1 MHEIVLPTT
10 AKLRKFHVDHKHNV
24 KLSKH
29 SDKFIQT
36 LQQFAKQRL
45 VLLDLGLTFLSLT
58 IDIVPGAPTRTRK

>member
-1 MHEIVLPTT
+1 MHEIVLPITT
-10 AKLRKFHVDHKHNV
+10 KLRKFDVDDKHNV

-29 SDKFIQT
+29 SDKFVQT

-58 IDIVPGAPTRTRK
+58 IDILACI